1 MIKIKR
7 FSVFNDSILKCNES
21 VIDGDFIV
29 KRLESANDFMRNDTS
44 IRNMVDMNKSEED
57 LLIRLFGDYN
67 MTKGMVP
74 KVKVGNFYEDSG
86 VCFAKD
92 KLIRYFISPR
102 EGSSYF
108 IKFEDDWW
116 IVIFSSSQFT
126 DDETAWL
133 CDGQEGLELLSKYLH
148 CKTSEEEKSTILNR
162 YL

>member
-86 VCFAKD
+86 VCFARSIT
-92 KLIRYFISPR
+92 LPMPLSYSPFANSCQMCGCSITHVFI
-102 EGSSYF
+102 
-108 IKFEDDWW
+108 
-116 IVIFSSSQFT
+116 
-126 DDETAWL
+126 
-133 CDGQEGLELLSKYLH
+133 
-148 CKTSEEEKSTILNR
+148 
-162 YL
+162 